1 MTISDAIN
9 QVDELRPN
17 TYTSRQKVQWLR
29 RCESMILKTVLCS
42 KQDLGDF
49 DIMQDDP
56 AMDTPLI
63 VPEPWCVLY
72 VHWLE
77 AQIHYANGEYDR
89 YNNAITMFNEYLNG
103 YRGEIARSA
112 PSQEATRFR
121 F

>member
-1 MTISDAIN
+1 MTISEAIN
-9 QVDELRPN
+9 QADELRPN
-17 TYTSRQKVQWLR
+17 TYTSRQKVGWLR
-29 RCESMILKTVLCS
+29 RCEAMILKTVLCS
-42 KQDLGDF
+42 RRDLEDF

-77 AQIHYANGEYDR
+77 AQMHYANGEYDR
-89 YNNAITMFNEYLNG
+89 YNNAITTFNTYLSG
-103 YRGEIARSA
+103 YRGEIARSS
-112 PSQEATRFR
+112 PSQEGTRFQ